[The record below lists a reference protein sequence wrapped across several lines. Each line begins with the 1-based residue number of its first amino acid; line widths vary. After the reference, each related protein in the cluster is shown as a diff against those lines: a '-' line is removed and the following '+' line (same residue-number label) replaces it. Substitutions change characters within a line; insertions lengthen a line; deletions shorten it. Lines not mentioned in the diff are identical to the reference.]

1 MTTFTLVCGK
11 GHKRFVKHFI
21 TGKGGGGVMAI
32 VKTTLIAACLDGYAE

>member
-1 MTTFTLVCGK
+1 MTTFTFVCGK

-21 TGKGGGGVMAI
+21 TGKGGGVMAI

>member
-1 MTTFTLVCGK
+1 MTTFTFVCGK

-21 TGKGGGGVMAI
+21 TGKGGGGMAI